1 MAQLT
6 IKQIYKGEKYDI
18 ISAVFS
24 DYFKNGQPK
33 DYDER
38 TWLDLLTV
46 KHAINT
52 AYKMLQED
60 DTVSGMTDD
69 VPPSSHTEVEL

>member
-6 IKQIYKGEKYDI
+6 IEQIYKGEKYDI
-18 ISAVFS
+18 MSAVFS
-24 DYFKNGQPK
+24 DYLKKGKLK

-46 KHAINT
+46 KHVINT
-52 AYKMLQED
+52 AYKMLQEG
-60 DTVSGMTDD
+60 DTVSAMTDD

>member
-6 IKQIYKGEKYDI
+6 VEQIYKGEKYDI
-18 ISAVFS
+18 MSAVFS
-24 DYFKNGQPK
+24 DYLKNGKPK

-38 TWLDLLTV
+38 TLLDLLTV

-52 AYKMLQED
+52 AYKMLKEG

-69 VPPSSHTEVEL
+69 VPPSSHTEMEL

>member
-6 IKQIYKGEKYDI
+6 IEKIYSETKYDVM
-18 ISAVFS
+18 SAVFS
-24 DYFKNGQPK
+24 EYLKNGKPK

-38 TWLDLLTV
+38 TWMELLIV
-46 KHAINT
+46 KHSINA
-52 AYKMLQED
+52 AYKMQKEG

-69 VPPSSHTEVEL
+69 VSPSSYAEVER